1 MFDMA
6 EPVLMMSET
15 ANPEVIDVS
24 PDCREQICC
33 DSLLPA
39 LAQERVWLAGYSCLR
54 SHYRIERRLADV
66 HCFLLTLS
74 GEGAVLIGDHLER
87 LKIGEWALIPAGEPL
102 CYRLPETQLPEMQ
115 LPETGLAE
123 TQLPAPEQ
131 QQPTAKGDWDLV
143 WLLLHKDSPWDAF
156 ASRPRLGCTSQQGTL
171 LRTLENLYAEQE
183 RHQDPLLS
191 ALLVEQLGFYLR
203 RLLQKGEGQSR
214 GERLALRL
222 ELMLKESLTECWDR
236 TDGRRPAPIGAP
248 APSPLSAALRAG
260 PHGAAATAAPAAG
273 GAPAGEPG
281 RLGEAA
287 GRPVRFQERIP
298 LLHRLQAPARA
309 GPEPLSQVAS
319 PRLQGALRAP
329 KKKRGPRCPPGP
341 ASRWRA

>member
-1 MFDMA
+1 MA

-15 ANPEVIDVS
+15 ANPDLIDVS

-39 LAQERVWLAGYSCLR
+39 LVQERVWLAGYSRLR
-54 SHYRIERRLADV
+54 TRYRIERRLGEV
-66 HCFLLTLS
+66 HCFLLTLG
-74 GEGAVLIGDHLER
+74 GEGEVRLGDGFVR
-87 LKIGEWALIPAGEPL
+87 LPVGEWALIPAGEPL
-102 CYRLPETQLPEMQ
+102 CYRLPETQLPETQ

-171 LRTLENLYAEQE
+171 LRTLENLYAKQE

-222 ELMLKESLTECWDR
+222 ELMLKDSLAEGWDIAR
-236 TDGRRPAPIGAP
+236 MA
-248 APSPLSAALRAG
+248 AAL
-260 PHGAAATAAPAAG
+260 H
-273 GAPAGEPG
+273 
-281 RLGEAA
+281 LS
-287 GRPVRFQERIP
+287 ERQ
-298 LLHRLQAPARA
+298 LHRLCQQHFALAPMALLQR
-309 GPEPLSQVAS
+309 L
-319 PRLQGALRAP
+319 RLQRAALLL
-329 KKKRGPRCPPGP
+329 
-341 ASRWRA
+341 ASRADSVKLLAAQCGFKNEYHFSTAFKRQHGLAPSHYRQLHHPAFKGR

>member
-102 CYRLPETQLPEMQ
+102 CYQLPEPQ
-115 LPETGLAE
+115 LPDRSSS
-123 TQLPAPEQ
+123 AP
-131 QQPTAKGDWDLV
+131 GGGWDLV

-156 ASRPRLGCTSQQGTL
+156 ASHSRLGCTSQQGTL
-171 LRTLENLYAEQE
+171 LRTIENLYAEQE

-214 GERLALRL
+214 GERLVLRL
-222 ELMLKESLTECWDR
+222 ELMLKDSLTECWDIAR
-236 TDGRRPAPIGAP
+236 MA
-248 APSPLSAALRAG
+248 AAL
-260 PHGAAATAAPAAG
+260 H
-273 GAPAGEPG
+273 
-281 RLGEAA
+281 LS
-287 GRPVRFQERIP
+287 ERQ
-298 LLHRLQAPARA
+298 LHRLCQQHFALAPMALLQR
-309 GPEPLSQVAS
+309 L
-319 PRLQGALRAP
+319 RLQRAALLL
-329 KKKRGPRCPPGP
+329 
-341 ASRWRA
+341 ASRADSVKLLAAQCGFKNEYHFSTAFKRQHGLAPSHYRQLHHPAFKGG

>member
-87 LKIGEWALIPAGEPL
+87 LKIGEWALIPEGEPL
-102 CYRLPETQLPEMQ
+102 CYQLPEPQ
-115 LPETGLAE
+115 LPDRSSS
-123 TQLPAPEQ
+123 AP
-131 QQPTAKGDWDLV
+131 GGGWDLV

-156 ASRPRLGCTSQQGTL
+156 ASHSRLGCTSQQASL
-171 LRTLENLYAEQE
+171 LHTLENLYAEQE

-222 ELMLKESLTECWDR
+222 ELILKESLAECWDI
-236 TDGRRPAPIGAP
+236 GRMADVLHLSQRQLYRLCQQHFALAPMALLQRLRLQRAALLLASRGEPVKQLAQLCGFKNEYHFSTAFKRQHGL
-248 APSPLSAALRAG
+248 APSHYRQA
-260 PHGAAATAAPAAG
+260 HHPAFK
-273 GAPAGEPG
+273 G
-281 RLGEAA
+281 R
-287 GRPVRFQERIP
+287 
-298 LLHRLQAPARA
+298 
-309 GPEPLSQVAS
+309 
-319 PRLQGALRAP
+319 
-329 KKKRGPRCPPGP
+329 
-341 ASRWRA
+341 

>member
-1 MFDMA
+1 
-6 EPVLMMSET
+6 MMSET
-15 ANPEVIDVS
+15 ANPDLIDVS

-39 LAQERVWLAGYSCLR
+39 LVQERVWLAGYSRLR
-54 SHYRIERRLADV
+54 TRYRIERRLGEV
-66 HCFLLTLS
+66 HCFLLTLG
-74 GEGAVLIGDHLER
+74 GEGEVRLGDGFAR
-87 LKIGEWALIPAGEPL
+87 LPVGEWALIPAGEPL
-102 CYRLPETQLPEMQ
+102 CYRLP
-115 LPETGLAE
+115 E

-222 ELMLKESLTECWDR
+222 ELMLKDSLTEGWDIAR
-236 TDGRRPAPIGAP
+236 MA
-248 APSPLSAALRAG
+248 AAL
-260 PHGAAATAAPAAG
+260 H
-273 GAPAGEPG
+273 
-281 RLGEAA
+281 LS
-287 GRPVRFQERIP
+287 ERQ
-298 LLHRLQAPARA
+298 LHRLSQQHFALAPMALLQR
-309 GPEPLSQVAS
+309 L
-319 PRLQGALRAP
+319 RLQRAALLL
-329 KKKRGPRCPPGP
+329 
-341 ASRWRA
+341 ASRADSVKLLAAQCGFKNEYHFSTAFKRQHGLAPSHYRQQHHPAFKGG

>member
-15 ANPEVIDVS
+15 ANPEVIEVS

-39 LAQERVWLAGYSCLR
+39 LAQEQVWLAGHSRLR

-66 HCFLLTLS
+66 HCFLLTLG
-74 GEGAVLIGDHLER
+74 GEGEVLIGDRLER

-102 CYRLPETQLPEMQ
+102 CYQLPEPQ
-115 LPETGLAE
+115 LPDRSLSESG
-123 TQLPAPEQ
+123 
-131 QQPTAKGDWDLV
+131 GGWDLV

-156 ASRPRLGCTSQQGTL
+156 ASHSRLGCTSQQASL
-171 LRTLENLYAEQE
+171 LHTLENLYAEQE

-222 ELMLKESLTECWDR
+222 ELMLKESLAECWDI
-236 TDGRRPAPIGAP
+236 GRMADALHLSQRQLYRLCQQHFALAPMALLQRLRLQRAALLLASRGEPVKQLAQLCGFKNEYHFSTAFKRQHGL
-248 APSPLSAALRAG
+248 APSHYRSL
-260 PHGAAATAAPAAG
+260 HH
-273 GAPAGEPG
+273 PG
-281 RLGEAA
+281 FKTG
-287 GRPVRFQERIP
+287 
-298 LLHRLQAPARA
+298 
-309 GPEPLSQVAS
+309 
-319 PRLQGALRAP
+319 QG
-329 KKKRGPRCPPGP
+329 
-341 ASRWRA
+341 

>member
-102 CYRLPETQLPEMQ
+102 CYQLPEPQ
-115 LPETGLAE
+115 LPDRSSS
-123 TQLPAPEQ
+123 AP
-131 QQPTAKGDWDLV
+131 GGGWDLV

-156 ASRPRLGCTSQQGTL
+156 ASHSRLGCTSQLASL
-171 LRTLENLYAEQE
+171 LHTLENLYAEQE

-222 ELMLKESLTECWDR
+222 ELILKESLAECWDI
-236 TDGRRPAPIGAP
+236 GRMADALHLSERQLYRLCQQNFALAPMALLQRLRLQRAALLLASGGDSVKQVAQLCGFKNEYHFSTAFKRQQGL
-248 APSPLSAALRAG
+248 APSHYRNLHHPAFKAGSAR
-260 PHGAAATAAPAAG
+260 
-273 GAPAGEPG
+273 
-281 RLGEAA
+281 
-287 GRPVRFQERIP
+287 
-298 LLHRLQAPARA
+298 
-309 GPEPLSQVAS
+309 
-319 PRLQGALRAP
+319 
-329 KKKRGPRCPPGP
+329 RGDTE
-341 ASRWRA
+341 SIE

>member
-1 MFDMA
+1 MA

-15 ANPEVIDVS
+15 ANPDLIDVS

-39 LAQERVWLAGYSCLR
+39 LGQERVWLAGYSRLR
-54 SHYRIERRLADV
+54 TRYRIERRLADV
-66 HCFLLTLS
+66 HCFLLTLG
-74 GEGAVLIGDHLER
+74 GEGEVLIGDSFER
-87 LKIGEWALIPAGEPL
+87 LPVGEWALIPAGEPL
-102 CYRLPETQLPEMQ
+102 CYRLPETQ

-156 ASRPRLGCTSQQGTL
+156 ANRPRLGCTSQQGTL

-203 RLLQKGEGQSR
+203 RLQQKGEGQSR
-214 GERLALRL
+214 GVRMALSL
-222 ELMLKESLTECWDR
+222 ELMLKDSLAECWDIAR
-236 TDGRRPAPIGAP
+236 MA
-248 APSPLSAALRAG
+248 AAL
-260 PHGAAATAAPAAG
+260 H
-273 GAPAGEPG
+273 
-281 RLGEAA
+281 LS
-287 GRPVRFQERIP
+287 ERQ
-298 LLHRLQAPARA
+298 LHRLCQQHFALAPMALLQR
-309 GPEPLSQVAS
+309 L
-319 PRLQGALRAP
+319 RLQRAALLL
-329 KKKRGPRCPPGP
+329 
-341 ASRWRA
+341 ASRADSVKLLAAQCGFKNEYHFSTAFKRQHGLAPSHYRRLHHPAFKGR

>member
-1 MFDMA
+1 
-6 EPVLMMSET
+6 MMSET

-102 CYRLPETQLPEMQ
+102 CYQLPEPQ
-115 LPETGLAE
+115 LPDRSSS
-123 TQLPAPEQ
+123 AP
-131 QQPTAKGDWDLV
+131 GGGWDLV

-156 ASRPRLGCTSQQGTL
+156 ASHSRLGCTSQQASL
-171 LRTLENLYAEQE
+171 LHTLENLYAEQE

-222 ELMLKESLTECWDR
+222 ELILKESLAECWDI
-236 TDGRRPAPIGAP
+236 GRMADVLHLSQRQLYRLCQQHFALAPMALLQRLRLQRAALLLASRGEPVKQLAQLCGFKNEYHFSTAFKRQHGL
-248 APSPLSAALRAG
+248 APSHYRQA
-260 PHGAAATAAPAAG
+260 HHPAFK
-273 GAPAGEPG
+273 G
-281 RLGEAA
+281 R
-287 GRPVRFQERIP
+287 
-298 LLHRLQAPARA
+298 
-309 GPEPLSQVAS
+309 
-319 PRLQGALRAP
+319 
-329 KKKRGPRCPPGP
+329 
-341 ASRWRA
+341 

>member
-1 MFDMA
+1 MA

-102 CYRLPETQLPEMQ
+102 CYQLPEPQ
-115 LPETGLAE
+115 LPDRSSS
-123 TQLPAPEQ
+123 AP
-131 QQPTAKGDWDLV
+131 GGGWDLV

-156 ASRPRLGCTSQQGTL
+156 ASHSRLGCTSQQASL
-171 LRTLENLYAEQE
+171 LHTLENLYAEQE

-222 ELMLKESLTECWDR
+222 ELILKESLAECWDI
-236 TDGRRPAPIGAP
+236 GRMADVLHLSQRQLYRLCQQHFALAPMALLQRLRLQRAALLLASRGEPVKQLAQLCGFKNEYHFSTAFKRQHGL
-248 APSPLSAALRAG
+248 APSHYRQA
-260 PHGAAATAAPAAG
+260 HHPAFK
-273 GAPAGEPG
+273 G
-281 RLGEAA
+281 R
-287 GRPVRFQERIP
+287 
-298 LLHRLQAPARA
+298 
-309 GPEPLSQVAS
+309 
-319 PRLQGALRAP
+319 
-329 KKKRGPRCPPGP
+329 
-341 ASRWRA
+341 

>member
-1 MFDMA
+1 MA

-15 ANPEVIDVS
+15 ANPEVIEVS

-39 LAQERVWLAGYSCLR
+39 LAQEQVWLAGHSRLR

-66 HCFLLTLS
+66 HCFLLTLG
-74 GEGAVLIGDHLER
+74 GEGEVLIGDRLER

-102 CYRLPETQLPEMQ
+102 CYQLPEPQ
-115 LPETGLAE
+115 LPDRSLSESG
-123 TQLPAPEQ
+123 
-131 QQPTAKGDWDLV
+131 GGWDLV

-156 ASRPRLGCTSQQGTL
+156 ASHSRLGCTSQQASL
-171 LRTLENLYAEQE
+171 LHTLENLYAEQE

-222 ELMLKESLTECWDR
+222 ELMLKESLAECWDI
-236 TDGRRPAPIGAP
+236 GRMADALHLSQRQLYRLCQQHFALAPMALLQRLRLQRAALLLASRGEPVKQLAQLCGFKNEYHFSTAFKRQHGL
-248 APSPLSAALRAG
+248 APSHYRSL
-260 PHGAAATAAPAAG
+260 HH
-273 GAPAGEPG
+273 PG
-281 RLGEAA
+281 FKTG
-287 GRPVRFQERIP
+287 
-298 LLHRLQAPARA
+298 
-309 GPEPLSQVAS
+309 
-319 PRLQGALRAP
+319 QG
-329 KKKRGPRCPPGP
+329 
-341 ASRWRA
+341 

>member
-102 CYRLPETQLPEMQ
+102 CYQLPEPQ
-115 LPETGLAE
+115 LPDRSSS
-123 TQLPAPEQ
+123 AP
-131 QQPTAKGDWDLV
+131 GGGWDLV

-156 ASRPRLGCTSQQGTL
+156 ASHSRLGCTSQQASL
-171 LRTLENLYAEQE
+171 LHTLENLYAEQE

-222 ELMLKESLTECWDR
+222 ELMLKDSLAECWDIAR
-236 TDGRRPAPIGAP
+236 MA
-248 APSPLSAALRAG
+248 AAL
-260 PHGAAATAAPAAG
+260 H
-273 GAPAGEPG
+273 
-281 RLGEAA
+281 LS
-287 GRPVRFQERIP
+287 ERQ
-298 LLHRLQAPARA
+298 LHRLCQQHFALAPMALLQR
-309 GPEPLSQVAS
+309 L
-319 PRLQGALRAP
+319 RLQRAALLL
-329 KKKRGPRCPPGP
+329 
-341 ASRWRA
+341 ASRADSVKLLAAQCGFKNEYHFSTAFKRQHGLAPSHYRQLHHPAFKGR

>member
-102 CYRLPETQLPEMQ
+102 CYQLPEPQ
-115 LPETGLAE
+115 LPDRSSS
-123 TQLPAPEQ
+123 AP
-131 QQPTAKGDWDLV
+131 GGGWDLV

-156 ASRPRLGCTSQQGTL
+156 ASHSRLGCTSQQASL
-171 LRTLENLYAEQE
+171 LHTLENLYAEQE

-222 ELMLKESLTECWDR
+222 ELILKESLAECWDI
-236 TDGRRPAPIGAP
+236 GRMADVLHLSQRQLYRLCQQHFALAPMALLQRLRLHRAALLLASRGEPVKQLAQLCGFKNEYHFSTAFKRQHGL
-248 APSPLSAALRAG
+248 APSHYRQA
-260 PHGAAATAAPAAG
+260 HHPAFK
-273 GAPAGEPG
+273 G
-281 RLGEAA
+281 R
-287 GRPVRFQERIP
+287 
-298 LLHRLQAPARA
+298 
-309 GPEPLSQVAS
+309 
-319 PRLQGALRAP
+319 
-329 KKKRGPRCPPGP
+329 
-341 ASRWRA
+341 

>member
-102 CYRLPETQLPEMQ
+102 CYQLPEPQ
-115 LPETGLAE
+115 LPDRSSS
-123 TQLPAPEQ
+123 AP
-131 QQPTAKGDWDLV
+131 GGGWDLV

-156 ASRPRLGCTSQQGTL
+156 ASHSRLGCTSQQASL
-171 LRTLENLYAEQE
+171 LHTLENLYAEQE

-222 ELMLKESLTECWDR
+222 ELILKESLAECWDI
-236 TDGRRPAPIGAP
+236 GRMADVLHLSQRQLYRLCQQHFALAPMALLQRLRLQRAALLLASRGDSVKLLAAQCGFKNEYHFSTAFKRQHGL
-248 APSPLSAALRAG
+248 APSHYRQL
-260 PHGAAATAAPAAG
+260 HHPAFK
-273 GAPAGEPG
+273 G
-281 RLGEAA
+281 R
-287 GRPVRFQERIP
+287 
-298 LLHRLQAPARA
+298 
-309 GPEPLSQVAS
+309 
-319 PRLQGALRAP
+319 
-329 KKKRGPRCPPGP
+329 
-341 ASRWRA
+341 